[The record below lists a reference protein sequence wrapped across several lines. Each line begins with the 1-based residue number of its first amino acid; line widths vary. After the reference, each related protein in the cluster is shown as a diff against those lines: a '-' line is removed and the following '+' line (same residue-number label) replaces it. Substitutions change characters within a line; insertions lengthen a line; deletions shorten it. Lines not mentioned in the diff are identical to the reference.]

1 MSRYISEEG
10 RINKGILDII
20 NLYYTPGSL
29 AHDVLVRHSE
39 VVAGAA
45 VSIAT
50 RVVHLEPD
58 IDFVW
63 EAAMLHDIGIFY
75 THSPGIG
82 CSGDYDYVCHGYLG
96 RTLLEKHALYRHA
109 RVCERHVGV
118 GLEVR
123 DISGMGLPIP
133 VRDMRPKSIEEKII
147 CYADLFFSK
156 TPAPA
161 GTMHTVD
168 SVRTAL
174 KKFGQSKVDQFN
186 RWLDM
191 FGPPPAPAACDEI
204 SAVRTAS

>member
-1 MSRYISEEG
+1 MSRYMSADG
-10 RINKGILDII
+10 LMNNGIVDII
-20 NLYYTPGSL
+20 NLYYTPGTL

-39 VVAGAA
+39 MVAGAA
-45 VSIAT
+45 VSIAL
-50 RVVHLEPD
+50 RVAHLEPD
-58 IDFVW
+58 IDFVA
-63 EAAMLHDIGIFY
+63 EAAMLHDIGIFF
-75 THSPGIG
+75 TNSPGIG

-96 RTLLEKHALYRHA
+96 RTLLEKHGLYRHA
-109 RVCERHVGV
+109 MVCERHVGV

-133 VRDMRPKSIEEKII
+133 VRDMRPESIEEKII

-168 SVRTAL
+168 SVRASL
-174 KKFGQSKVDQFN
+174 KKFGKSKVDRFN

-191 FGPPPAPAACDEI
+191 FGPPPAHAACDEI
-204 SAVRTAS
+204 SVVHSAS